1 MVNKLISHK
10 EAAGLIQNGQSIMVG
25 GFGDAGYPFEMIKA
39 LHQSDLSHLTIMGN
53 DGGCQGDPKGLFYTS
68 GKVDKLI
75 ITYCGLNPDVSRQ
88 YTEGKL
94 EIEFV
99 PQGTFVERA
108 RCGGHGLGGFLT
120 PTGVGTPVEE
130 GKKILE
136 VQGRKYLL
144 EEPLRADVAIIKGA
158 VADKFG
164 NLMFH
169 MVARNYNPLMA
180 MAADLVIA
188 EVDKIVEIGEL
199 DQNTIM
205 LSGIFVD
212 YIVDNRG
219 DE

>member
-1 MVNKLISHK
+1 MNKLISHK
-10 EAAGLIQNGQSIMVG
+10 EAAGLIQSGQSIMVG
-25 GFGDAGYPFEMIKA
+25 GFGDAGYPFEMIKE
-39 LHQSDLSHLTIMGN
+39 LNQCELNHLTIMGN
-53 DGGCQGDPKGLFYTS
+53 DGGCQGDPKGTLYTS

-75 ITYCGLNPDVSRQ
+75 ITYCGLNPDVSKN

-94 EIEFV
+94 QIEFV
-99 PQGTFVERA
+99 PQGTFVERV

-120 PTGVGTPVEE
+120 PTGVGTPVQE
-130 GKKILE
+130 GKNILE
-136 VQGRKYLL
+136 VKGKKYLL
-144 EEPLRADVAIIKGA
+144 EEPLHANVAIIKGA

-169 MVARNYNPLMA
+169 LVARNYNPLMA

-188 EVDKIVEIGEL
+188 EVDKVVQIGAL

-212 YIVDNRG
+212 YIVENGEGR
-219 DE
+219 